1 MYKTL
6 LAARRLHLFSLF
18 FDKHSLLRGVNQNKV
33 TLQLNMT
40 VMLNDTLAS
49 FYERDLRKLIEEI
62 NLFRDEENLWRTSG
76 SVKNSSG
83 NLVLH
88 IIGGLN
94 HLIGAILANTGYI
107 RDRDQEFI
115 RKSVERKVLGAQ
127 LEALIPMITKTVNAF
142 TPEDMEAE
150 YPIFFDKPKTSI
162 GYVLVQLSLHL
173 NYHLGQV
180 NYLRRVLE

>member
-1 MYKTL
+1 
-6 LAARRLHLFSLF
+6 
-18 FDKHSLLRGVNQNKV
+18 
-33 TLQLNMT
+33 
-40 VMLNDTLAS
+40 MLNSVLAN
-49 FYERDLRKLIEEI
+49 FYERDIRKMIEEV
-62 NLFRDEENLWRTSG
+62 NLFRNEEDLWRTQG

-94 HLIGAILANTGYI
+94 HLIGATLAQTGYV

-115 RKSVERKVLGAQ
+115 RKGVERKILVVQ
-127 LEALIPMITKTVNAF
+127 LEELIPMINETVNALSK
-142 TPEDMEAE
+142 EDMEAE
-150 YPIFFDKPKTSI
+150 YPIFFDKSGTST
-162 GYVLVQLSLHL
+162 GYVLLQLLLHL

>member
-1 MYKTL
+1 
-6 LAARRLHLFSLF
+6 
-18 FDKHSLLRGVNQNKV
+18 
-33 TLQLNMT
+33 
-40 VMLNDTLAS
+40 MLNTVLAN
-49 FYERDLRKLIEEI
+49 FYERDIRKLIEEV
-62 NLFRDEENLWRTSG
+62 NLFTNEEDLWRAQG

-94 HLIGAILANTGYI
+94 YLIGTTLAQTGYV

-115 RKSVERKVLGAQ
+115 RKGVERKVLVVQ
-127 LEALIPMITKTVNAF
+127 LEELIPMINETVNALSR
-142 TPEDMEAE
+142 EDMEAE
-150 YPIFFDKPKTSI
+150 YPIFFDKPGTST
-162 GYVLVQLSLHL
+162 GYVLVQLLLHL